1 MPITFF
7 RTFFGTDDDDGR
19 VDGRELDGPAEPG
32 SDDLLLRGLLLAF
45 ARRSLERPAG
55 IADE

>member
-1 MPITFF
+1 MRRLLEWFS
-7 RTFFGTDDDDGR
+7 GDDEC
-19 VDGRELDGPAEPG
+19 VDGRELDRPAEPG

-55 IADE
+55 TADE